1 MTTRTRRYALAAL
14 VALGVSLPATAWAAG
29 GGDHGFPWAHL
40 AATFVNF
47 AIFLAILWKFA
58 LPAIQRGLST
68 RRELLMANL
77 AEATRLREEAEER
90 LAQYDAKIKGLE
102 QERQALLDET
112 SRQGEREKER
122 IIEDARRQ
130 VAKMR
135 ADAERLI
142 DQELKRAV
150 ANLERRAVDEAVE
163 IAKRMVA
170 ERLEQ
175 PTAQSKLV
183 DRYDT
188 QLSSIASIQQAS

>member
-1 MTTRTRRYALAAL
+1 MTTRTRRYVLAAT
-14 VALGVSLPATAWAAG
+14 VALGTSLPATAWAASG
-29 GGDHGFPWAHL
+29 GEHGFPWVHL

-58 LPAIQRGLST
+58 LPAIQRGLNT

-77 AEATRLREEAEER
+77 TEAKRLREEAEER

-102 QERQALLDET
+102 QERQELLDEY

-122 IIEDARRQ
+122 IIEDAHRQ

-142 DQELKRAV
+142 EQELKRAV

-175 PTAQSKLV
+175 PAAQSKLV
-183 DRYDT
+183 DRYVT
-188 QLSSIASIQQAS
+188 QLSAVDSIQQAS